1 MGTSS
6 EMSLPEPIRDA
17 QWTSFRPNR
26 NKQLKDDEL
35 TARQGGSD
43 CNAADESAVYYPE
56 DLLLLGNVLDG
67 AVASLPTCVRTPEN
81 RKAIARNIFACAAAG
96 ERDPVRLELAA
107 LMNLSINA
115 AA

>member
-1 MGTSS
+1 M
-6 EMSLPEPIRDA
+6 PP
-17 QWTSFRPNR
+17 
-26 NKQLKDDEL
+26 
-35 TARQGGSD
+35 
-43 CNAADESAVYYPE
+43 DESAVYYPE

-67 AVASLPTCVRTPEN
+67 AVASLPTCVRTLEN
-81 RKAIARNIFACAAAG
+81 RRAIAKNIFACAAAG

>member
-1 MGTSS
+1 M
-6 EMSLPEPIRDA
+6 PP
-17 QWTSFRPNR
+17 
-26 NKQLKDDEL
+26 
-35 TARQGGSD
+35 
-43 CNAADESAVYYPE
+43 DESAVYYPE
-56 DLLLLGNVLDG
+56 DLLLLGNVLDR

-81 RKAIARNIFACAAAG
+81 CTAIAKNIFVSAAAG